1 MVRLG
6 GGTLAADVA
15 REGLLARVRA
25 HVLGQVV
32 RAVERLAADFA
43 RVLLVLLVLAEV
55 AHAVRLAQEL
65 HAAHVARVSLK
76 LKRAETNK

>member
-1 MVRLG
+1 MVGLG
-6 GGTLAADVA
+6 GGALAADVA

-25 HVLGQVV
+25 QVLGQVV
-32 RAVERLAADFA
+32 RAVERLVADLA

-65 HAAHVARVSLK
+65 HAAHVARVRLEFK
-76 LKRAETNK
+76 MERT